1 MTWIVEDRRGGSLRL
16 GRGTKCHSTWVAT
29 LDLIYSADVQATTAE
44 TMSSPGGRQYHIGA
58 SPGDVARY
66 LLLVGDPER
75 AKLAADQLTDV
86 RFEHAHRDYH
96 TYTGQHQGLALSVM
110 CVGMGAG
117 CMEIA
122 VVELC
127 QIVERP
133 TMIRA
138 GSAGALAPEVALGD
152 LVITQGA
159 LRMESASLGY
169 VEPGFPAFAHAE
181 AQLALVRAADELQV
195 RYHVGVTA
203 TAPGFFGAQ
212 GRALPGFPPRDE
224 TLLTRLV
231 RQGVK
236 NLEME
241 TSCLL
246 TLAALR
252 GFRAGSVCATFGSRH
267 HDTVLDEAGRARA
280 EANVIGVGLTAL
292 HHLADMERSTGARP
306 HWHPGLK

>member
-1 MTWIVEDRRGGSLRL
+1 MV
-16 GRGTKCHSTWVAT
+16 
-29 LDLIYSADVQATTAE
+29 SAQR
-44 TMSSPGGRQYHIGA
+44 MSEPNGRQYHIGA
-58 SPGDVARY
+58 APGEVARY

-75 AKLAADQLTDV
+75 AELAASRLRNV
-86 RFEHAHRDYH
+86 RFTSARRDFH
-96 TYTGQHQGLALSVM
+96 LYTGDHDGLELSVM
-110 CVGMGAG
+110 CVGMGPG

-133 TMIRA
+133 TLIRA
-138 GSAGALAPEVALGD
+138 GSAGAIQSDIALGD

-169 VEPGFPAFAHAE
+169 VDVGFPAFAHAE
-181 AQLALVRAADELQV
+181 AQIALVRAADELGLP
-195 RYHVGVTA
+195 YHVGVTA

-212 GRALPGFPPRDE
+212 GRVVPGFAPRHAD
-224 TLLTRLV
+224 LIAQLA

-236 NLEME
+236 NMEME

-252 GFRAGSVCATFGSRH
+252 GLRAGAVCATFANRQ
-267 HDTVLDEAGRARA
+267 HDTLVDEPQRHKAQRD
-280 EANVIGVGLTAL
+280 VIETALAAL
-292 HHLADMERSTGARP
+292 HHLARMEHETAKHP
-306 HWHPGLK
+306 HWHDGLKQ

>member
-1 MTWIVEDRRGGSLRL
+1 MT
-16 GRGTKCHSTWVAT
+16 
-29 LDLIYSADVQATTAE
+29 SAQR
-44 TMSSPGGRQYHIGA
+44 MSDSSGRQYHIGA
-58 SPGDVARY
+58 APGELARY

-75 AKLAADQLTDV
+75 AELAASRLGSV
-86 RFEHAHRDYH
+86 RFTNSRRDYRI
-96 TYTGQHQGLALSVM
+96 YTGDHEGLELSVM
-110 CVGMGAG
+110 CVGMGPG

-133 TMIRA
+133 TLIRA
-138 GSAGALAPEVALGD
+138 GSAGAIQPDIALGD

-169 VEPGFPAFAHAE
+169 VDVGFPAFAHAE
-181 AQLALVRAADELQV
+181 AQIALVRAAEELGLP
-195 RYHVGVTA
+195 YHVGVTA

-212 GRALPGFPPRDE
+212 GRELPGFVPRERDAIAQ
-224 TLLTRLV
+224 LA

-236 NLEME
+236 NMEME

-252 GFRAGSVCATFGSRH
+252 GVRAGAVCATFANRQ
-267 HDTVLDEAGRARA
+267 HDTVVDEQQRDQAQHA
-280 EANVIGVGLTAL
+280 VIETGLAAL
-292 HHLADMERSTGARP
+292 HHLARMEHETGKGA
-306 HWHPGLK
+306 HWHAGLARQ